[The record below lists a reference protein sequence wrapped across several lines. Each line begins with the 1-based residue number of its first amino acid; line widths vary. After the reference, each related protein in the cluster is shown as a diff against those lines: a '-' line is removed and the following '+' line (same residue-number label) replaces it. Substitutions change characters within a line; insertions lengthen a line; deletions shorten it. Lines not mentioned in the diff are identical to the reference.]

1 MEVAST
7 QKKNHKA
14 ISSAWSI
21 SCAPKSYDI
30 LVRLISSSYNFST
43 KITSSRLKIYSNLAV
58 TQKNK
63 KGSYISRADLFWTK
77 NDLCTNG
84 SVSDE
89 DLVVY
94 IKRCRSM
101 MPIQVITNMR
111 WNIYTL
117 VYSNRRTAALKYPR
131 NLFWSKID
139 SISRLKL
146 DPRYPKLGF
155 ENSCK

>member
-1 MEVAST
+1 M
-7 QKKNHKA
+7 KL
-14 ISSAWSI
+14 
-21 SCAPKSYDI
+21 Y
-30 LVRLISSSYNFST
+30 
-43 KITSSRLKIYSNLAV
+43 
-58 TQKNK
+58 KNK
-63 KGSYISRADLFWTK
+63 EQLLNCSFNFAAIVDQSKNSTHTICLWRVNNAKFDLTNHHTAWAIAANQNSCLCRCLLVAVILLSRADLFWTK

-146 DPRYPKLGF
+146 DPRYPKF
-155 ENSCK
+155 CN